1 MSEDTAAPP
10 TDFPPVPPLRAG
22 LGCRC
27 PRCGRGRLYK
37 GLLTVVDRC
46 AVCGLDLSPHDSG
59 DGPAV
64 FVILILGAVVVPL
77 ALALEVA
84 ARPPMWLHMA
94 IWPPVI
100 VALALVLLRLMK
112 ATLVAYHYKNLRH
125 EYDEPG

>member
-1 MSEDTAAPP
+1 MSENAAAPP

-27 PRCGRGRLYK
+27 PRCGRGRLYN

-64 FVILILGAVVVPL
+64 FVILILGAVGTIGAVGGGMDGIYVN
-77 ALALEVA
+77 LEVA
-84 ARPPMWLHMA
+84 L
-94 IWPPVI
+94 
-100 VALALVLLRLMK
+100 K
-112 ATLVAYHYKNLRH
+112 AA
-125 EYDEPG
+125 GM